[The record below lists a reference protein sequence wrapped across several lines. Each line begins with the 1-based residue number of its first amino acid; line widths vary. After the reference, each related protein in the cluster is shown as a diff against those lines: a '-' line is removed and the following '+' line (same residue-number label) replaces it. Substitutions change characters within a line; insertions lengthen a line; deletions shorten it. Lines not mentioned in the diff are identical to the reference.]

1 MKKFKSILM
10 GTAAL
15 LAFTACSSDDPTPGT
30 NTNPDGPDA
39 NMYLAVNIN
48 TAGSRAEGGYDRG
61 DEHKVNSADFFFFD
75 AEGHYL
81 TKGNVWNEGSSSKP
95 EDPDKNVE
103 FKSNSLVILKG
114 LKDKNLPK
122 YVVTVLNAPSGLA
135 TKVERDRLS
144 ITELARQTDN
154 YYTENK
160 ETKEKYYVMT
170 TSSYYDGVAN
180 HDKFYNATYLADDM
194 LIPESELPEK
204 VSDIPASKRVEIY
217 VERLAAKYSLDE
229 ASKNLTSK
237 LQITISADDNNGTID
252 PDVTATEIE
261 IAITGFGVT
270 NTEGSSF
277 LSKNIDGWSFTV
289 KPDAAWA
296 GQSTTNTWNVP
307 GDFRSHWGKSVNYD
321 NATAAGFVAASFPA
335 IKGKYL
341 AYSNETTKALAK
353 LQMGGDNTTLN
364 RQLTPC
370 FVITAEAKI
379 KGAATTL
386 VEYNGLY
393 YYEKSF
399 KNYVLDKLNR
409 TGKLNFYK
417 LVGETTET
425 ETTDDKTII
434 TEGKKYTQIG
444 ADNIKYVRATGT
456 KNDKVK
462 LVYAGAETDKLYAK
476 TTGGGAG
483 TMAEA
488 AVSTLNANLLAFFT
502 NTGSYASYFNGGAM
516 YYTIPV
522 EHLLGDNDSKDFKV
536 EKEGEYGTVRNH
548 WYQLALGKILNMGH
562 GVFDPDDTT
571 NGDVIE
577 IENPSEKYGLSCNI
591 NVLSWKLVF
600 QTSDL

>member
-1 MKKFKSILM
+1 MNKFKSILM

-30 NTNPDGPDA
+30 NPKPDGPDA

-48 TAGSRAEGGYDRG
+48 TAGSRAEGDYEPGS
-61 DEHKVNSADFFFFD
+61 EHTVTTAHFFFFD
-75 AEGHYL
+75 ADGHYL
-81 TKGNVWNEGSSSKP
+81 TKGNVWNDGETST
-95 EDPDKNVE
+95 DNVE
-103 FKSNSLVILKG
+103 FKSKNLVILKG
-114 LKDKNLPK
+114 LTQKNLPK
-122 YVVTVLNAPSGLA
+122 YVVTVLNAPSDLA

-144 ITELARQTDN
+144 ITELSKLQYN
-154 YYTENK
+154 YLNGTN
-160 ETKEKYYVMT
+160 YVMT
-170 TSSYYDGVAN
+170 TSSYYDGDLAK
-180 HDKFYNATYLADDM
+180 HDKFYNATYLADGM
-194 LIPESELPEK
+194 LIPESELPKE

-270 NTEGSSF
+270 NTEGTSY
-277 LSKNIDGWSFTV
+277 LSKNIDGWSFTE

-321 NATAAGFVAASFPA
+321 NTTAAGFVAASFPS
-335 IKGKYL
+335 IKGEYL
-341 AYSNETTKALAK
+341 AYSNETTKALANIQTGENK
-353 LQMGGDNTTLN
+353 VLN
-364 RQLTPC
+364 RLLTPC

-379 KGAATTL
+379 KDAATTL

-444 ADNIKYVRATGT
+444 ADDIKYVRATGT

-488 AVSTLNANLLAFFT
+488 AVSTLNGNLLAFFT
-502 NTGSYASYFNGGAM
+502 NTGSYASYFKGGAM